1 MLTSLLLS
9 LIDENDKTCWGGE
22 TFTDIESRKC
32 ESNILWTRKCE
43 SNKERLSQ
51 KVAKWPKGK
60 IEGLEKL
67 KEPHTEQGFDIGVQ
81 VHMPL
86 LSLPPSLKRVDK
98 SYPKQ
103 WNSLPDDRAI
113 ECQK

>member
-9 LIDENDKTCWGGE
+9 LIDENDKTCWDGE
-22 TFTDIESRKC
+22 TFTDIESRKCESNILWTRKC

-103 WNSLPDDRAI
+103 
-113 ECQK
+113 

>member
-9 LIDENDKTCWGGE
+9 LIDENDKTCWDGE

-103 WNSLPDDRAI
+103 EHLLPADRAI

>member
-1 MLTSLLLS
+1 MNQTFSEQ
-9 LIDENDKTCWGGE
+9 ENVNQTKKDYLKKLQN
-22 TFTDIESRKC
+22 D
-32 ESNILWTRKCE
+32 
-43 SNKERLSQ
+43 Q
-51 KVAKWPKGK
+51 KAAG
-60 IEGLEKL
+60 
-67 KEPHTEQGFDIGVQ
+67 PHTEQGFDIGVQ

-103 WNSLPDDRAI
+103 WNLLPDDRAI